1 MRAALHRLAVSARA
15 YPGLSLVILLTLVAC
30 AYFLKEQ
37 AQAYF
42 FAPDPQ
48 VISQPMSYQRV
59 PEPIPNTG
67 VDAAGLTLD
76 EFQKRGGQPKDYA
89 PIRKSVFKPGESLWV
104 LRYECFLYKTQE
116 GTVSRAFLGGDG
128 SAGTNRSVYSLP
140 DVQIPTRTDGC
151 AVKNHRTPI
160 PVDLPPGTWS
170 YQATVNFFKS
180 QFQPS
185 VRVLFKPVIVDVV
198 AAPAG
203 QVSGPGKP

>member
-1 MRAALHRLAVSARA
+1 MRLRMVATSARA
-15 YPGLSLVILLTLVAC
+15 YPVLSLVVLLTLLAGG
-30 AYFLKEQ
+30 YFLKTQ
-37 AQAYF
+37 ADAYF

-48 VISQPMSYQRV
+48 VISQPMSYQRAA
-59 PEPIPNTG
+59 EPIPNTG
-67 VDAAGLTLD
+67 VDGNGLTLD
-76 EFQKRGGQPKDYA
+76 EFQKRGGVAKDYA
-89 PIRKSVFKPGESLWV
+89 PIRKSVFAPGESLWV
-104 LRYECFLYKTQE
+104 LRYECFLYKTQD

-170 YQATVNFFKS
+170 YQATANFFKS

-185 VRVLFKPVIVDVV
+185 VRVLFKPVLVEIQRPVTPVKQQ
-198 AAPAG
+198 P
-203 QVSGPGKP
+203 